1 MYKNGALKKEWNST
15 ICNNMDDPGGHHV
28 KGNRPEGGKKKNYMI
43 SLCAESKT
51 VRHIGAES

>member
-28 KGNRPEGGKKKNYMI
+28 KGNRPEGEKKKTTWSHYVQNLKQ
-43 SLCAESKT
+43 SDT
-51 VRHIGAES
+51 

>member
-1 MYKNGALKKEWNST
+1 
-15 ICNNMDDPGGHHV
+15 MDDPGGHHV
-28 KGNRPEGGKKKNYMI
+28 KGNRPEGEKKKNYMI